1 MNVKIVIADDH
12 AVVRT
17 GFSMILNYQEDME
30 VVATAADGVEAYQK
44 VLEYKPDVLIL
55 DLSMPPGESGLV
67 ATSKIS
73 ESFPETK
80 ILILTMY
87 DDEEYLFHVLKSGA
101 KGYILKNAPDEQL
114 ILAVR
119 TVYKGE
125 TYVDMK
131 MTTSLVNEFINQS
144 HQEEVSYS
152 SDPFKIL
159 SKRELEILP
168 LIAKGY
174 GNKDIAE
181 KLFVSVKTVEA
192 HKTHIMNKLNL
203 KSKPERVEYA
213 LKKKLLEF

>member
-1 MNVKIVIADDH
+1 MKIVIADDH

-44 VLEYKPDVLIL
+44 VLEYRPDVLIL

-119 TVYKGE
+119 TVYRGE
-125 TYVDMK
+125 TYIDMK
-131 MTTSLVNEFINQS
+131 LTTSLVNEFINQS
-144 HQEEVSYS
+144 NQEEVNYS
-152 SDPFKIL
+152 SDPFKVL

-174 GNKDIAE
+174 GNKEIAE

-203 KSKPERVEYA
+203 KVNQN
-213 LKKKLLEF
+213 LLNMR